1 MKPRRAIPYEIAR
14 LMSLEDLQAIG
25 AASYAQAEARGDA
38 RRERDLQRQCEAF
51 LQYRGIWYL
60 HLSHRAREQAGWP
73 DLVFCV
79 AGRPVAVELK
89 SATGKLSDE
98 QRECLA
104 GLQANGQHV
113 YVCRTFEE
121 FIAAFNGTAKE
132 WEP

>member
-1 MKPRRAIPYEIAR
+1 MKPRRAIPDQIAR
-14 LMSLEDLQAIG
+14 LMTDADR
-25 AASYAQAEARGDA
+25 AAMFAETAAQATARGDA

-51 LQYRGIWYL
+51 LMYRAIWYL

-89 SATGKLSDE
+89 SATGRLSDE

-113 YVCRTFEE
+113 YVCRTFDE

-132 WEP
+132 WVP